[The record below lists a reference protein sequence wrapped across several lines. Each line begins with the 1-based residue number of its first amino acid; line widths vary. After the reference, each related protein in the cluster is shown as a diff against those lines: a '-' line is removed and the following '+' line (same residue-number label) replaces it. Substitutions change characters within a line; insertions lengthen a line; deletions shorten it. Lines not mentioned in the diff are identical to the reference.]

1 MSSLSKAS
9 PLYIQ
14 TPAGTWR
21 LRVAKFLLR
30 NKSTEI
36 TIGMFQLIVCGSTGD
51 DEIIWRKRLK
61 RGKVAGIMHCTWVGA
76 IASEEEEEGLFFA
89 SSKVALQSPRLLSHT
104 LRPPISLG
112 LPANFVW
119 LKVKISVFMY
129 E

>member
-14 TPAGTWR
+14 TPPAGTWR

-36 TIGMFQLIVCGSTGD
+36 TIGIFQLIVCGSTGD
-51 DEIIWRKRLK
+51 YEIIWRKRLK

-76 IASEEEEEGLFFA
+76 IASEEEGEGLFFA
-89 SSKVALQSPRLLSHT
+89 SSKVALQRLTPLSHSSASYLT
-104 LRPPISLG
+104 RPACQICLVKSL
-112 LPANFVW
+112 NFCFHV
-119 LKVKISVFMY
+119 
-129 E
+129 